1 MKNHEMNPMKLLNVK
16 KCFELEM
23 YDLES
28 TVELLGIKRLNE
40 ALRLK
45 VKHDEHTINENKCSY

>member
-1 MKNHEMNPMKLLNVK
+1 MNPMKLLNVK

-45 VKHDEHTINENKCSY
+45 VEHDEHTINENKCSY